1 MKLGIIGG
9 GQLARMLA
17 LAARPLGVDCIVVEP
32 GDDPPAAP
40 VAEVRRAR
48 YDDPVALAD
57 LADRCDVV
65 TVELEAVPVD
75 ALAWLAER
83 VPVRPGAAAV
93 AAAQDRLLEKR
104 LLRRLGIP
112 TAPFDD
118 EVHGLPA
125 LVKSRRGGFDG
136 RGNRL
141 VRTPEE
147 LAGARFELTDPIV
160 EGMVPFEREV
170 SIIAARSVTG
180 DVRCWPLVTNV
191 HEHGILRRS
200 RVAGSEPAALQGEA
214 ERLARLVLEDT
225 GYVGVLALELF
236 EVDGALVANELA
248 PRVHNSGHWSI
259 EGAVTSQFEQHVRAV
274 CGLPLGDPYAVGAS
288 VMLNCVGSMP
298 DAAAVLAVPGAH
310 LHDYGKSPR
319 PGRKVGHVT
328 VTAPGPALLA
338 ERVDA
343 LVPLVPFVV

>member
-17 LAARPLGVDCIVVEP
+17 LAAHPLGIECVVVEP
-32 GDDPPAAP
+32 AEAPPATG
-40 VAEVRRAR
+40 VAEVIRAPF
-48 YDDPVALAD
+48 DDADALAA
-57 LADRCDVV
+57 LAARCDVV
-65 TVELEAVPVD
+65 TVELEAVPVE
-75 ALAWLAER
+75 ALEQLARR
-83 VPVRPGAAAV
+83 VPVRPGPAAI
-93 AAAQDRLLEKR
+93 AAAQDRLAEKH
-104 LLRRLGIP
+104 LLRRLGIA

-147 LAGARFELTDPIV
+147 LAGARFELPDPIV

-170 SIIAARSVTG
+170 SILAARSVTG

-191 HEHGILRRS
+191 HQHGILRRS
-200 RVAGSEPAALQGEA
+200 RVAGSEPAVLQAEA
-214 ERLARLVLEDT
+214 ERLARLVLEAT
-225 GYVGVLALELF
+225 NYVGVLALELF
-236 EVDGALVANELA
+236 EVAGTLVANEMA
-248 PRVHNSGHWSI
+248 PRVHNSGHWTI

-274 CGLPLGDPYAVGAS
+274 CGLPLGEPWAVGAS
-288 VMLNCVGSMP
+288 VMLNCIGDEP
-298 DAAAVLAVPGAH
+298 DPAAVLAVPGAH
-310 LHDYGKSPR
+310 LHRYGKSPR

-343 LVPLVPFVV
+343 LVPLVPFIV